1 MINFDR
7 NPAKSSQELLIEK
20 KQEEYR
26 KKFGVDY
33 HVTVGFKVDIIKEI
47 DECIK
52 NNKPQKDPKMSDD
65 LIY

>member
-1 MINFDR
+1 MINYNR
-7 NPAKSSQELLIEK
+7 IPQKTEREK
-20 KQEEYR
+20 LVDKKLEEYR

-33 HVTVGFKVDIIKEI
+33 HVTVGFKVDMIKEI

-52 NNKPQKDPKMSDD
+52 NNKPQKDPKMSDK